1 MWQTEIERQ
10 HVGVEGRRFSAADLH
25 ELVALS
31 VEEEDE
37 ALRAVYAFLVEWFSP
52 TSTVEVQTS
61 GSTGVPK
68 RMRVEKARMMRSAV
82 RTCEFLGLRPGDTA
96 LLCMDLK
103 YIGAKMMVVRA
114 LVAGLH
120 LWVRRPSGHP
130 LADVEEWVDFLSVVP
145 MQLYHT
151 LEQADERE
159 RLSRVRCVI
168 VGGGAVDEALERR
181 LEYLPCRVYSTYG
194 MTETLSHVAL
204 RPLNGPEASVG
215 YRPFEGV
222 SLSLSARGTLVIHAP
237 ELCSSDLETNDVVR
251 LHADGTF
258 TIVGRADNVVNSG
271 GVKIQ
276 IEEEE
281 RRLKELIDV
290 PFALTSVPDRRLG
303 EALVL
308 LVIRDFPM
316 DDVGLFDAM
325 KALLP
330 RYHVPRHILR
340 VAAVPVAGNG
350 KIDRKACRELALEA
364 GAIR

>member
-1 MWQTEIERQ
+1 
-10 HVGVEGRRFSAADLH
+10 
-25 ELVALS
+25 
-31 VEEEDE
+31 
-37 ALRAVYAFLVEWFSP
+37 
-52 TSTVEVQTS
+52 
-61 GSTGVPK
+61 
-68 RMRVEKARMMRSAV
+68 
-82 RTCEFLGLRPGDTA
+82 
-96 LLCMDLK
+96 MDLK

-130 LADVEEWVDFLSVVP
+130 LADVEGRVDFLSVVP

-237 ELCSSDLETNDVVR
+237 ELCSSDLETNDVAR

-290 PFALTSVPDRRLG
+290 PFALTSVPDRWLG

-340 VAAVPVAGNG
+340 VAVVPVAGNG

-364 GAIR
+364 GAVC

>member
-10 HVGVEGRRFSAADLH
+10 HVGVEGQRFSAADLH
-25 ELVALS
+25 ELAALS

-37 ALRAVYAFLVEWFSP
+37 ALRAVYAFLAEWFSP
-52 TSTVEVQTS
+52 AATVEVQTS

-68 RMRVEKARMMRSAV
+68 RMRVEKERMMRSAV

-130 LADVEEWVDFLSVVP
+130 LADGEGRVDFLSVVP

-151 LEQADERE
+151 LEQ
-159 RLSRVRCVI
+159 
-168 VGGGAVDEALERR
+168 AVDEALERR

-237 ELCSSDLETNDVVR
+237 ELCSSDLETNDVAR
-251 LHADGTF
+251 LHADVHDRGACGQCGKQRGRENSDRGGRAAAERAYRRAFCLDFRTGQV
-258 TIVGRADNVVNSG
+258 VGRGFGVVG
-271 GVKIQ
+271 Y
-276 IEEEE
+276 
-281 RRLKELIDV
+281 
-290 PFALTSVPDRRLG
+290 P
-303 EALVL
+303 
-308 LVIRDFPM
+308 
-316 DDVGLFDAM
+316 
-325 KALLP
+325 
-330 RYHVPRHILR
+330 
-340 VAAVPVAGNG
+340 
-350 KIDRKACRELALEA
+350 
-364 GAIR
+364 